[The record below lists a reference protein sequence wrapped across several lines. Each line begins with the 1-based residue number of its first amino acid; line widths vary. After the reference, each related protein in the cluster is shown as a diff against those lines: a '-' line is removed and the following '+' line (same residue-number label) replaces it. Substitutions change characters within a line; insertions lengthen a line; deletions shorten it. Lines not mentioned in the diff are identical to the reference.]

1 MPSAGDIDDNE
12 GDDASSA
19 TPVAR
24 RPPGRAGTP
33 AASRRLRA
41 QGERTLRKLLDAG
54 IEAFGRDGFHATR
67 VQDIV
72 KLAGTSHGTFYLYFS
87 NKEDLFRQLAAD
99 IGDELTALV
108 DDLGELEPTPEARER
123 LCDWLGRF
131 ISLYR
136 HYGPLLRAWTAA
148 EMGSNDAGRLGADI
162 LGRFTAALA
171 ARVARLDDLPADP
184 QVTAL
189 ALVAL
194 IERFSFFALVRQ
206 VRVRSSADDVVE
218 ALTDAVWSTLFGRDV
233 TTRGKRPA

>member
-1 MPSAGDIDDNE
+1 MTQTSGSEDEPPR
-12 GDDASSA
+12 
-19 TPVAR
+19 T
-24 RPPGRAGTP
+24 PGRAGTP
-33 AASRRLRA
+33 AASRQLRA

-54 IEAFGRDGFHATR
+54 IEVFGRNGFHATR

-72 KLAGTSHGTFYLYFS
+72 KHAGTSHGTFYLYFS

-99 IGDELTALV
+99 IGDELTALA
-108 DDLGELEPTPEARER
+108 DSLGELEPTAEARRR
-123 LCDWLGRF
+123 LHAWLGRF
-131 ISLYR
+131 ITVYR

-148 EMGSNDAGRLGADI
+148 EMGANDAGRLGADI

-171 ARVARLDDLPADP
+171 ERVARIEGLPTSP

-206 VRVRSSADDVVE
+206 VRSSADEVVD
-218 ALTDAVWSTLFGRDV
+218 ALTDAVWSTLFGRDA
-233 TTRGKRPA
+233 TPGAGSRANRGKHPA